1 MKKYTNKI
9 ILFLSFLLIIWFF
22 IPIYK
27 KPRVLKNVLSE
38 KDCDHIRKIAEPNL
52 EPSTIGGNFEINN
65 SERKSETAW
74 IKASEDPIVDK
85 LIRKCQSMTD
95 RPLENFEDLQVL
107 KYKPGGFYKPHQDTF
122 SFDKN
127 RRMYTFIIALNDDY
141 EGGET
146 VFPII
151 NKKYRLEKGDV
162 LFFDTLNNYEC
173 MTKKALHGGAPVES
187 GEKWVC
193 NLWVHKYIYTGPAK
207 PEK

>member
-22 IPIYK
+22 IPIYRN
-27 KPRVLKNVLSE
+27 PTVIKNVLSKRE
-38 KDCDHIRKIAEPNL
+38 CDHIRKIAEPNL
-52 EPSTIGGNFEINN
+52 EPSTIGGDYEINN

-74 IKASEDPIVDK
+74 IRASEDPVVDK
-85 LIRKCQSMTD
+85 LIHKCQSMID

-107 KYKPGGFYKPHQDTF
+107 RYKPGGFYKPHQDTF

-146 VFPII
+146 VFPVI
-151 NKKYRLEKGDV
+151 NKEYRLEKGDA
-162 LFFDTLNNYEC
+162 LFFNTLNNYEG
-173 MTKKALHGGAPVES
+173 MTEKALHGGAPVSS

-193 NLWVHKYIYTGPAK
+193 NLWVHKHIYTGPAK

>member
-1 MKKYTNKI
+1 MNKV
-9 ILFLSFLLIIWFF
+9 ILFVSFLLIIWFF
-22 IPIYK
+22 IPIYE
-27 KPRVLKNVLSE
+27 KPRVLKNVLSKQE
-38 KDCDHIRKIAEPNL
+38 CDHIRKIAEPNL
-52 EPSTIGGNFEINN
+52 QPSTIGGDYEINN

-74 IKASEDPIVDK
+74 IRASEDPIVDK
-85 LIRKCQSMTD
+85 LIRKCISTTD
-95 RPLENFEDLQVL
+95 RPFANCEDLQVL
-107 KYKPGGFYKPHQDTF
+107 RYKPGGFYKPHQDTF

-146 VFPII
+146 VFPNI
-151 NKKYRLEKGDV
+151 KKQYRLEKGDV

-173 MTKKALHGGAPVES
+173 MTKKALHGGAPVKS

-193 NLWVHKYIYTGPAK
+193 NLWVHKYEYTGPSK